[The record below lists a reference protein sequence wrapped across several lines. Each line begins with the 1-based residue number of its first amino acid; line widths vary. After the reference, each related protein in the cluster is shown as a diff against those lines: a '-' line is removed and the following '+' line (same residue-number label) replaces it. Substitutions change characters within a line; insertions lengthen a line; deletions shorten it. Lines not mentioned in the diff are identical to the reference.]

1 MGVYIDYQSID
12 SKWTFDAILQHMG
25 FYATT
30 KNPNVMMK
38 EKDTT
43 QSFEYIII
51 CQDGLYIAST
61 TPGEILDMLRA
72 KYKIN
77 VHLQDKYRHN
87 PGGKDNY
94 QIKEYPDNLYENMN
108 ILFNDNLPTDLH
120 IAFQIIKL
128 FIEKENLNLIHNE
141 NSYQHFN
148 CLSRKRKL
156 DKLYNEM

>member
-12 SKWTFDAILQHMG
+12 SKWTIDAILQHMG

-30 KNPNVMMK
+30 KYPNVMIT
-38 EKDTT
+38 ENDTT
-43 QSFEYIII
+43 QSFKYIII

-61 TPGEILDMLRA
+61 TPEEILDMLRA

-77 VHLQDKYRHN
+77 IHLQDKNQHN

-94 QIKEYPDNLYENMN
+94 QIKEYPENLYENMN

-120 IAFQIIKL
+120 ISFQIIKL
-128 FIEKENLNLIHNE
+128 LIEKENLNLIHNE

-148 CLSRKRKL
+148 CLSRKRIL